1 MRDKTFD
8 IAKAIAIMLVIL
20 GHSIATSEYKIL
32 VNLVFLANLSVFFVS
47 SGYFY
52 RPNKTMK
59 QIVLRGINTLFVP
72 YLIGTVVFFVLYTA
86 RHFRELNHVP
96 DYLMAITVGN
106 AATNVTLP
114 GNIHVA
120 YSAGVFWFLPM
131 MFVANIIFHLIMR
144 LPNDVYRG
152 AGVLVMTVLGMVIA
166 RIYFWPW
173 TFQSALQVQVYYFM
187 GYLLSKHVR
196 FIRQPVWWFVVLE
209 LFLVAIVTKSG
220 MYLLSAGIAPNIVL
234 STIGAAASALVLL
247 QISNRLSMSQHLRRT
262 SKFLAYLGQISI
274 MIFIVHAFD
283 NGMIVSAVLRQLTS
297 HLHQSSSLLLG
308 MIAFAIIRFII
319 DTTLA
324 YLLVSTKITNKL
336 FVDRDFP
343 IRIGG
348 RQ

>member
-1 MRDKTFD
+1 
-8 IAKAIAIMLVIL
+8 MLVIL

-59 QIVLRGINTLFVP
+59 QTVLRGINTLFVP
-72 YLIGTVVFFVLYTA
+72 YLIGTVVFFALYTA

-131 MFVANIIFHLIMR
+131 MFVANVIFQLIMR

-152 AGVLVMTVLGMVIA
+152 VGVLVMTALGMAIA

-187 GYLLSKHVR
+187 GYYLKLNTQKTIKSK
-196 FIRQPVWWFVVLE
+196 
-209 LFLVAIVTKSG
+209 
-220 MYLLSAGIAPNIVL
+220 N
-234 STIGAAASALVLL
+234 
-247 QISNRLSMSQHLRRT
+247 
-262 SKFLAYLGQISI
+262 GQK
-274 MIFIVHAFD
+274 
-283 NGMIVSAVLRQLTS
+283 T
-297 HLHQSSSLLLG
+297 
-308 MIAFAIIRFII
+308 
-319 DTTLA
+319 
-324 YLLVSTKITNKL
+324 
-336 FVDRDFP
+336 
-343 IRIGG
+343 
-348 RQ
+348 